1 MTHMTPASNDEP
13 ITGVILAGG
22 QGRRMGG
29 VDKGLQ
35 DLHGRPMVQWVIDR
49 LAPQVAHLLINAN
62 RNLERYAEL
71 GYPVIADEIPDYA
84 GPLAGIQ
91 MALTH
96 AATLLV
102 AIVPCDSPSLPGDL
116 VARLA
121 RALQENCADLAVA
134 RTIERTHPVFCLT
147 RRSLLPQ
154 LNDYLA
160 RGNRQVTGWHALLKT
175 CDVLF
180 DDSTGAFSNLNTA
193 QALAHHI
200 N

>member
-1 MTHMTPASNDEP
+1 MTPASNDEP

-22 QGRRMGG
+22 QGKRMGG

-49 LAPQVAHLLINAN
+49 LAPQVAYLLINAN
-62 RNLERYAEL
+62 RNLERYAEF
-71 GYPVIADEIPDYA
+71 GYPVIADVIPDYA

-96 AATLLV
+96 ATTPLV

-121 RALQENCADLAVA
+121 RALQENGADLAVA
-134 RTIERTHPVFCLT
+134 RTIERTQPVFCLT

-160 RGNRQVTGWHALLKT
+160 CGNRQVIGWHALLKT

-180 DDSTGAFSNLNTA
+180 DGSTGAFSNLNTV
-193 QALAHHI
+193 QALAHPI